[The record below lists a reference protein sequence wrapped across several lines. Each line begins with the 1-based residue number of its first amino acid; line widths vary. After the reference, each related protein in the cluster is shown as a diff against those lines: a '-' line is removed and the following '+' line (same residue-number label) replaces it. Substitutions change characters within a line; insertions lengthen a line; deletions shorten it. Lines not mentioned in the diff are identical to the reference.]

1 MKKKIIF
8 ISFLLL
14 LSLFF
19 DLKIVSAE
27 DGTVVGVKQ
36 YLSLREKKDTGSN
49 ELQQIPLG
57 VNFYVVDT
65 EIQKGTGC
73 SSGFYYAYYKGS
85 YGYVC
90 SKYVYIEGVTQL
102 TYDRPWTTPKKAI
115 IGGAKYISATYISRG
130 QSTSYLKKFNVNPE
144 GYYAMYTHQYMA
156 NLRAPASE
164 ASKSYDAYQE
174 SGLANLALEFTIPVY
189 NNMPEYTTL
198 KNSQNG
204 NLIQT
209 EVKDQA
215 FEDKLNAEGFPE
227 SYKKYLR
234 AIHNNHPNWIFNAM
248 MVGDNFDVAVATEKE
263 ISSIEISSGFCD
275 NPERVTEKGWCIAT
289 TEAVSYYLDPRNFLT
304 EKYILQFEDLGYSEN
319 YTEDVVSTVLAG
331 TFMSDMSIID
341 NQSYKSIFVE
351 AGREASISAV
361 YLAALSRQEVG
372 SKGSKATSGEEFTY
386 NGVTYKGLYNFY
398 NLGANSNASSPVL
411 AGLVFASGGASS
423 VIVGSGGTNSD
434 SGTSVP
440 SVSENDIISLLSAT
454 KSGNNVYGYNPG
466 TSVDTLIKNISGS
479 YSVTVTNSSGS
490 AISGKTK
497 IGTGSKIKVNAGG
510 TTYEYTV
517 IIYGDL
523 NGDGGINSA
532 DLLKMR
538 QHLLETNKLS
548 GVYES
553 AANTNRDNL
562 GINSGD
568 LLKMRQHLL
577 ETSSINQK

>member
-1 MKKKIIF
+1 MKNKIF
-8 ISFLLL
+8 VISFLLL
-14 LSLFF
+14 LSVFLNI
-19 DLKIVSAE
+19 KNVNAE
-27 DGTVVGVKQ
+27 DGTVTGVKQ
-36 YLSLREKKDTGSN
+36 YLSLREKKDTGST

-57 VNFYVVDT
+57 VSFYVVDT
-65 EIQKGTGC
+65 EIQKGSGC

-90 SKYVYIEGVTQL
+90 SKYVYIEGVTEL

-156 NLRAPASE
+156 NLRAPAGE
-164 ASKSYDAYQE
+164 ASRSYDAYQE

-189 NNMPEYTTL
+189 NYMPEYTTL
-198 KNSQNG
+198 NNSQNS
-204 NLIQT
+204 NLVQT
-209 EVKDQA
+209 NVTDQT
-215 FEDKLNAEGFPE
+215 FENSLNSQGFPE

-234 AIHNNHPNWIFNAM
+234 AIHNSHPNWIFKSM

-263 ISSIEISSGFCD
+263 ISSIEISSGYCD
-275 NPERVTEKGWCIAT
+275 SPQRITESGWCIAT
-289 TEAVSYYLDPRNFLT
+289 TEAVAYYLDPRNFLT
-304 EKYILQFEDLGYSEN
+304 EKYILQFENLGYSEN
-319 YTEDVVSTVLAG
+319 YTEEVVKTVLDG
-331 TFMSDMSIID
+331 SFMKDMSVID
-341 NQSYKSIFVE
+341 NQSYSSIFVE
-351 AGREASISAV
+351 AGRDARISAV

-372 SKGSKATSGEEFTY
+372 TNGSKSTSGEQFTY
-386 NGVTYKGLYNFY
+386 NGVTYKGLYNYY
-398 NLGANSNASSPVL
+398 NLGANSTASSPVL
-411 AGLVFASGGASS
+411 AGLVFASGGSSS
-423 VIVGSGGTNSD
+423 VIVGNGSSNFDT
-434 SGTSVP
+434 P
-440 SVSENDIISLLSAT
+440 SASENDILALLAGT
-454 KSGNNVYGYNPG
+454 KSGSTIYGYNPG
-466 TSVDTLIKNISGS
+466 TSVNNLIKNLNGRYSVNVTNASGS
-479 YSVTVTNSSGS
+479 NITGGT
-490 AISGKTK
+490 A
-497 IGTGSKIKVNAGG
+497 IGTGSKVKVNNGS

-548 GVYES
+548 GVYLT
-553 AANTNRDNL
+553 AGNTNRDNS
-562 GINSGD
+562 GINSSD